1 MTYHKKKIER
11 GVYGGDSKI
20 REEYEEF
27 QDALDQGNP
36 IMALVELADLIG
48 AIEGYT
54 LTNYNITLADVLEM
68 HYATKRAFE
77 SGYRKVR
84 K

>member
-1 MTYHKKKIER
+1 MTYHKRKIER

-27 QDALDQGNP
+27 QDALDQSNP
-36 IMALVELADLIG
+36 VMALVELSDLIG

-54 LTNYNITLADVLEM
+54 VANYNITLADLLEM
-68 HYATKRAFE
+68 KNATQRAFE
-77 SGYRKVR
+77 SGHRKSR

>member
-1 MTYHKKKIER
+1 MTYHIKKIER

-27 QDALDQGNP
+27 QDALDQCNP

-54 LTNYNITLADVLEM
+54 LANYNITLAEVLEM
-68 HYATKRAFE
+68 HYATQRAFK
-77 SGYRKVR
+77 SGHRKA
-84 K
+84 KT